1 MPKEKSGK
9 TKKEGKKPLEKA
21 GSSKEE
27 VKSKD
32 TQEKPPEKSRKT
44 EQIIRF
50 AETNI
55 DGRQT
60 VRIALRRVRGVSFM
74 FSNAVANIYGFGD
87 KRIGDLSEQELKA
100 LEDMI
105 TNPGKFNIPEWLY
118 NRRNEP
124 ASGLDKHLIASTLE
138 FAKRMDINE
147 MKRLKL
153 YKGIRHGLGL
163 PVRGQRTRSTF
174 RKGKVVGVRKS
185 RGKKGKV

>member
-1 MPKEKSGK
+1 MSKGKAEK
-9 TKKEGKKPLEKA
+9 TKKEGKQDK
-21 GSSKEE
+21 SKE
-27 VKSKD
+27 
-32 TQEKPPEKSRKT
+32 TQAKPPEKSRKT

-60 VRIALRRVRGVSFM
+60 VRVALRRVRGVSFM
-74 FSNAVANIYGFGD
+74 FSNAVANICDFSD